1 MDIFGLE
8 KEGAEATPD
17 DQVLVAPL
25 GLASFSLAPGETLVA
40 DVVIQNK
47 GIGHSFIPEQRDFY
61 EAWVD
66 FAVKDGAG
74 KTLAGFLLT
83 QLGHLPDAGES
94 VEYKGRRLVVA
105 EMAGRRIAR
114 VRVETIAPE
123 PLTSTNN
130 QQPAT
135 NNRS

>member
-1 MDIFGLE
+1 
-8 KEGAEATPD
+8 
-17 DQVLVAPL
+17 
-25 GLASFSLAPGETLVA
+25 
-40 DVVIQNK
+40 
-47 GIGHSFIPEQRDFY
+47 
-61 EAWVD
+61 
-66 FAVKDGAG
+66 
-74 KTLAGFLLT
+74 
-83 QLGHLPDAGES
+83 
-94 VEYKGRRLVVA
+94 LVVA